1 MALTLLVVLVSVFF
15 LWRETRA
22 LRQGTSSRRQFT
34 IRLVGCLLLV
44 MLALVLQFRDL
55 LLAPARAAEGE
66 VRLLRLLQF
75 AAGVLA
81 LALGLV
87 LVALLDA
94 RETLQRY
101 LRERRQA
108 IDDLLWKQP
117 PPSPPS
123 SDGQRDEGSV

>member
-1 MALTLLVVLVSVFF
+1 MWLTLLVVALSVLF
-15 LWRETRA
+15 LWREWRA
-22 LRQGTSSRRQFT
+22 LRQGASSRRQFT
-34 IRLVGCLLLV
+34 IRLVGCILLV
-44 MLALVLQFRDL
+44 LLALVLQFRDL

-75 AAGVLA
+75 SAGVLVLVVA
-81 LALGLV
+81 LV

-108 IDDLLWKQP
+108 IDELLWQQNA
-117 PPSPPS
+117 PPSS
-123 SDGQRDEGSV
+123 SDGQRDEGTV